1 MLIMLYIII
10 LLVIILIAV
19 SFYLV
24 LLHRSDIKD
33 QDKDFVPDAVEDK
46 ISVFKVYIEKVLL
59 AFKSLYNVLTN
70 KNVK

>member
-1 MLIMLYIII
+1 MLYIII
-10 LLVIILIAV
+10 LLVIVLIAI

-24 LLHRSDIKD
+24 LLHRSDIED

-46 ISVFKVYIEKVLL
+46 ISVFKVYIEKVLV

-70 KNVK
+70 KDVK